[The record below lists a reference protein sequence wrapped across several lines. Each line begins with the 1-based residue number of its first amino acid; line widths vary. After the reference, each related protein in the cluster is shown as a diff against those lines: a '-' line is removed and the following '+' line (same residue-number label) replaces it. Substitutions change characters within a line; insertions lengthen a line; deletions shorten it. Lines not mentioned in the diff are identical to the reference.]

1 MCMPVNSF
9 LSGLVQDFP
18 TFTGQCNVFR
28 NQRHAATVGGNGSP
42 RQAQFLSG
50 SGQRQFISGHPVFKV
65 GGGHNIAVLFQCE
78 AIQGTRG
85 YLNIITPCYI
95 KAPFADLC
103 LFKNGDF
110 FERLQHHKT
119 LDVRAQVNGV
129 LFAIVPSNLQL
140 VGSQD
145 LYGCNLHFASHGL
158 ASLILLLPHLL
169 EVVNVLT
176 CPSQCSFKSFWIRA
190 FTQYLQAVNSHQ
202 RFTVRR
208 LHMKMWRRMVVR
220 VNFDFPVTGM
230 VYGSH
235 ANNTRANFS
244 LLQYFSNTPLTTATD
259 ATNNNA
265 TDPHGQAGLVA
276 CCQRRTT
283 ALCGFFVRAI
293 QRYLFDGLYGEAF
306 APASPFDWSTNP
318 VQPVT
323 RCLVAFGDGLFI
335 IKGTSTMTTLA
346 QNPSSVSQT
355 LAAVI
360 CILQSLNA
368 DTYTHTRTILAALQ
382 AHGIKRDL
390 RSVQRY
396 LVALCDYS
404 LVEHDN
410 HHPKGWKLRTNPN
423 KYAVEAILAMGVQS

>member
-1 MCMPVNSF
+1 MCMPVNQF
-9 LSGLVQDFP
+9 LGSLVQAVP
-18 TFTGQCNVFR
+18 TFTSQSNVLR
-28 NQRHAATVGGNGSP
+28 YQGRTATVGGNGTP

-50 SGQRQFISGHPVFKV
+50 GGQRQFVSRHPILKV
-65 GGGHNIAVLFQCE
+65 NGGHNIAVLFQCE
-78 AIQGTRG
+78 AIQGTGG
-85 YLNIITPCYI
+85 YLNIIAPCDIKTPFTY
-95 KAPFADLC
+95 LR
-103 LFKNGDF
+103 LFKDTAF
-110 FERLQHHKT
+110 FERLQHDKT
-119 LDVRAQVNGV
+119 LNIRAQVNSI
-129 LFAIVPSNLQL
+129 LFAIVPCNLNL
-140 VGSQD
+140 IGGQD
-145 LYGCNLHFASHGL
+145 FYSRNLHFASHRL

-176 CPSQCSFKSFWIRA
+176 CPSQCCFKGFCICT
-190 FTQYLQAVNSHQ
+190 FTQYLQTVNCDQ

-208 LHMKMWRRMVVR
+208 LYMKMRRRMVIG

-235 ANNTRANFS
+235 ANNTSENFS
-244 LLQYFSNTPLTTATD
+244 LLQYILFTYLTTATD
-259 ATNNNA
+259 AANNDA

-335 IKGTSTMTTLA
+335 IKGTSTMTTAA

-360 CILQSLNA
+360 CILQNLNP
-368 DTYTHTRTILAALQ
+368 DTYTHTSTLLAAFKAQ
-382 AHGIKRDL
+382 GIKRDL
-390 RSVQRY
+390 RSIQRY
-396 LVALCDYS
+396 LVALADYS

-423 KYAVEAILAMGVQS
+423 KYAVEAILAMGVQA